1 MAVVTKYGTEFT
13 KTRPP
18 REMIDVA
25 VQHGRVRS
33 LHDTVEITAG
43 DSINSKY
50 FLAKVPSNAR
60 IEPQSQIHFD
70 AIGTSVT
77 LDIGDA
83 NDPDGLATFID
94 ISAAGSSIV
103 LEAVDI
109 EDYGKY
115 LWELLG
121 YSEDPGGQLDLYGT
135 LKGAAAVNTGT
146 LTLALLYIVD

>member
-1 MAVVTKYGTEFT
+1 MAVVTKYGDEFT

-18 REMIDVA
+18 REFIDVA
-25 VQHGRVRS
+25 KQHGRVRS

-43 DSINSKY
+43 DSIGSTY
-50 FLAKVPSNAR
+50 YLAKLPSNCR
-60 IEPQSQIHFD
+60 IEPGSKIYFD
-70 AIGTSVT
+70 AIGTGAT

-83 NDPDGLATFID
+83 NSVDALATDID
-94 ISAAGSSIV
+94 IAAAGSANV

-109 EDYGKY
+109 ADYGKY

-121 YSEDPGGQLDLYGT
+121 YEKDPGGQIDLTFT
-135 LKGAAAVNTGT
+135 LAGAAATNSGT